1 MKKTS
6 FRLLVITVLC
16 LSFIG
21 GLWITAPPRTEAR
34 GSSWSVQVFSD
45 PNLTTL
51 VWSGL
56 SPTVSYTWGSG
67 APVING
73 AATGAPADNFSV
85 RFTTSA
91 FFTAGNYRFT
101 VQVDDGARL
110 YVDGL
115 LLINQWTGGSF
126 RTFQSDMSFTTDGN
140 HNVVVEMFDA
150 TADAAII
157 ANWALAVG
165 PIATA
170 TTTCTGSSWYAEFF
184 NGIDLSGGTIY
195 TTTYGPSG
203 LNQNWA
209 QGTPGGPV
217 PVDNWSARFTRT
229 VTVPND
235 LPQGVYKFYAKAD
248 DNFRFTIDS
257 TVIFDKW
264 DAWGGDMQT
273 ADVTLLNG
281 GHTFKFEYRE
291 RTVDAFVFLTWSP
304 GSGQCPVITPEGGT
318 GGTGGT
324 TGGTPQPTGV
334 TATVNVAQ
342 LNFRSGPSTLAPI
355 LSKLTQGAT
364 YVVTGRT
371 EDKAWAQIVV
381 GGTTGWVMAQYLTFS
396 GSFDSVPVVGATS
409 TGPVAQTPQPTGA
422 KGVTQGNLRIRS
434 GPSRGAAQIGL
445 IPWGATVDIYGKD
458 EGHTWYQVNYNG
470 TVGWA
475 FAPWIK
481 LTVGNFDQLPYT
493 DGTQPANIPPAP
505 TEGVIVQAQGNVRIR
520 SGPGLWYPKIAR
532 AVWGTRLQVIG
543 RSTNLL
549 WYKVRYGDLVG
560 WTYASWYRLVQG
572 DVSSLPVGDQ

>member
-6 FRLLVITVLC
+6 FRLLLITVLC
-16 LSFIG
+16 LSLIG
-21 GLWITAPPRTEAR
+21 GLWMAAPPSIEAR
-34 GSSWSVQVFSD
+34 GSSWTAQVFSD

-51 VWSGL
+51 IWSGL

-67 APVING
+67 PPVING

-85 RFTTSA
+85 RFTTTA

-115 LLINQWTGGSF
+115 LLINQWTTGTF
-126 RTFQSDMSFTTDGN
+126 RTFQSDMNFASDGN
-140 HNVVVEMFDA
+140 HTIVVEMFDA
-150 TADAAII
+150 TVDAAII

-165 PIATA
+165 TIPTA
-170 TTTCTGSSWYAEFF
+170 TTTCTGSPWYGEFF
-184 NGIDLSGGTIY
+184 NGIDLAGGAIY
-195 TTTYGPSG
+195 TTTLGPSG

-229 VTVPND
+229 VTVPTD

-248 DNFRFTIDS
+248 DNFRFTVDA

-264 DAWGGDMQT
+264 DSWGGDVQT

-281 GHTFKFEYRE
+281 SHTLKYEYRE
-291 RTVDAFVFLTWSP
+291 RTVDAFIFLTWTP
-304 GSGQCPVITPEGGT
+304 GNAQCPVIAPDGSSGGGGGGGGT
-318 GGTGGT
+318 G
-324 TGGTPQPTGV
+324 QPTGV
-334 TATVNVAQ
+334 TATVNTSV
-342 LNFRSGPSTLAPI
+342 LNFRSGPSTSATILA
-355 LSKLTQGAT
+355 KLNKGAT
-364 YVVTGRT
+364 YPVTGRT
-371 EDKAWAQIVV
+371 ADNVWAQIVV
-381 GGTTGWVMAQYLTFS
+381 NGTTGWVMAQYLTFS
-396 GSFDSVPVVGATS
+396 GDFNSVPVVGGQAA
-409 TGPVAQTPQPTGA
+409 PAPQVPQPTGA
-422 KGVTQGNLRIRS
+422 KGLTQGNLRIRAAPTRYS
-434 GPSRGAAQIGL
+434 AQIGL
-445 IPWGATVDIYGKD
+445 IPWGTTVDIYGKD

-470 TVGWA
+470 TIGWA

-481 LTVGNFDQLPYT
+481 LTVGDFDLLPYT
-493 DGTQPANIPPAP
+493 DGTQPANIPTAP
-505 TEGVIVQAQGNVRIR
+505 TEGVIVQAVGNVRIR
-520 SGPGLWYPKIAR
+520 SGPGLYYPKIAR

-549 WYKVRYGDLVG
+549 WYKIRYGDLTG
-560 WTYASWYRLVQG
+560 WTYGSWYRLIQG
-572 DVSSLPVGDQ
+572 DLGSLPVGDQ